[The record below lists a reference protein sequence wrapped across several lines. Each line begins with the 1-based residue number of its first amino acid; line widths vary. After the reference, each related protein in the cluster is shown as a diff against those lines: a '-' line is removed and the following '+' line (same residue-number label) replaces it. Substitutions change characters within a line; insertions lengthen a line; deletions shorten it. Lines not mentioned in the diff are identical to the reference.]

1 MDAPVYIHTY
11 IYTYNYMRGKE
22 VNVDKDYAGY
32 INKVITLLGLMLK
45 GAVDLINDRQERQ
58 QFIRTHRR
66 QLADVMG

>member
-1 MDAPVYIHTY
+1 
-11 IYTYNYMRGKE
+11 MRGKE